1 MDTHMSGCDSEG
13 DLRKQLVKYSR
24 WLSRLGFVP
33 GTSGN
38 LSVRLDRERI
48 LSTPTACSKFLLRPR
63 DMVIV
68 TLDGTQLAGTRKVT
82 SEIGMHL
89 AIYRR
94 RSDVSAV
101 VHAHPPTATA
111 FASSGLA
118 LDEPLCSEIVMT
130 LGCVP
135 LAPYATTGST
145 QLADSLAPYIDDHD
159 AILMANHGVVAH
171 GPTLLDAFMRMETVE
186 HFARICLVARQLGC
200 GKPLASDALSE
211 LFEARSRYQRNSV
224 VPVRRDAN

>member
-1 MDTHMSGCDSEG
+1 MDACMPVDKAES
-13 DLRKQLVKYSR
+13 DLRRQLAKHSR

-38 LSVRLDRERI
+38 LSVRLDRDRI
-48 LSTPTACSKFLLRPR
+48 LATPTGCSKSLLRAQ
-63 DMVIV
+63 DMVVV
-68 TLDGTQLAGTRKVT
+68 TLDGTQLSGTRPVT

-89 AIYRR
+89 AIYQR

-135 LAPYATTGST
+135 LAPYATTGSA
-145 QLADSLAPYIDDHD
+145 QLADSLAPYIQGHD

-171 GPTLLDAFMRMETVE
+171 GATLLDAFMRMETVE

-200 GKPLASDALSE
+200 GKPLPSDALSE
-211 LFEARSRYQRNSV
+211 LFEARSRYQRNSIPQSV
-224 VPVRRDAN
+224 RDAN